1 MTTATKPA
9 LKKTRIGHQITWTG
23 RTVQVEVSRVDAATA
38 KALGR
43 APWEVKTWLRRDGR
57 TVLLDRH
64 GFAAGCDR
72 DDVKQ
77 AVQDHLD
84 VAREWEREAARG
96 V

>member
-1 MTTATKPA
+1 MTAATTS
-9 LKKTRIGHQITWTG
+9 LTKTRIGRLITWTG
-23 RTVQVEVSRVDAATA
+23 RVVQVEVSRVDARTA
-38 KALGR
+38 RLLGR
-43 APWEVKTWLRRDGR
+43 SAWEVKTWLRQDGR
-57 TVLLDRH
+57 TALLDRA
-64 GFAAGCDR
+64 GFRAGCDR

>member
-1 MTTATKPA
+1 MTTTKPS
-9 LKKTRIGHQITWTG
+9 LKMTRIGRLIQWTG
-23 RTVQVEVSRVDAATA
+23 TAVQVEVSRVPAEAAGP
-38 KALGR
+38 LGR
-43 APWEVKTWLRRDGR
+43 QPWEVRTLLRRDGR